1 MKIEPGMI
9 FINSKAR
16 ETDPEWVQA
25 FIEWTKREFARCG
38 TELKEVEIKADECN

>member
-16 ETDPEWVQA
+16 ETDPEWVEA
-25 FIEWTKREFARCG
+25 FIEDIKKSFAECD
-38 TELKEVEIKADECN
+38 TELKVVEIKADECN